1 MVATY
6 WIGMAL
12 LAAGMTLVPSPIPMS
27 MVPAPTSVMRFGSI
41 WFWNVTS
48 RPASA

>member
-1 MVATY
+1 
-6 WIGMAL
+6 MAL

-27 MVPAPTSVMRFGSI
+27 MVPLPTSGIRSASI
-41 WFWNVTS
+41 LFWNSIV

>member
-6 WIGMAL
+6 SIGLPL

-27 MVPAPTSVMRFGSI
+27 MAPWPTSGMRFSSI
-41 WFWNVTS
+41 LFWNS
-48 RPASA
+48 ISSPASA